1 MLHFS
6 FSTVLM
12 ALLASGIIATLIAI
26 AFLHENIM
34 TCIGYKFLALFV
46 GLALF
51 RLLIPFEFPFT
62 SNILLPNLPSRVIS
76 FFRQPRLQLF
86 SAGISLWNLL
96 EIVWVMGIIINLI
109 YYIRDYR
116 LSKNYIQKY
125 GQDKTGDPSYKEI
138 LDSICSKH
146 HKTNR
151 FRIVELP
158 QLDSPALWGLKTP
171 YILLPDG
178 LSIPSDKLHYVLY
191 HEALHCFRHDFVVK
205 GSIHLLSIIYW
216 WNPACIILRKYSH
229 TLLEMYIDGA
239 ISQNDPDIVEEYTEC
254 LLYMRKAAAK
264 NMPQPDARLKEN
276 ACPLI
281 QPLNSDLKR
290 RALMLLKKPSIL
302 QKACTNVVLALLILC
317 VFTASHLFI
326 LEASYEPPEV
336 AQEALSLTGENT
348 YFIKDDV
355 SGYEF
360 YIDGIYIETVTSL
373 DFYPKGIKIYN
384 KEGVLINE
392 T

>member
-12 ALLASGIIATLIAI
+12 ALLASCIIATLIAI

-34 TCIGYKFLALFV
+34 TCIGYKFLSLFV
-46 GLALF
+46 GLTLF

-76 FFRQPRLQLF
+76 FLRQPRLQF
-86 SAGISLWNLL
+86 FGVGISLWNLF
-96 EIVWVMGIIINLI
+96 EIMWVMGIIVNLI
-109 YYIRDYR
+109 YYIRNYR

-125 GQDKTGDPSYKEI
+125 GQEKTDDPRYKEI
-138 LDSICSKH
+138 LDSICFKH
-146 HKTNR
+146 HKTNL
-151 FRIVELP
+151 FFIVELP

-171 YILLPDG
+171 YILLPKG

-191 HEALHCFRHDFVVK
+191 HEALHCFRRDFVVK
-205 GSIHLLSIIYW
+205 GAIHLLSIIYW
-216 WNPACIILRKYSH
+216 WNPACIILRKHSH

-239 ISQNDPDIVEEYTEC
+239 ISQDDPDIVKEYTEC
-254 LLYMRKAAAK
+254 LLYIRKATAK
-264 NMPQPDARLKEN
+264 NISQTDAHLKEN

-290 RALMLLKKPSIL
+290 RTLMLLKKPSSL
-302 QKACTNVVLALLILC
+302 QKACTNVILALLILC
-317 VFTASHLFI
+317 VFIASHLFI

-336 AQEALSLTGENT
+336 EQGTMSLTGENT
-348 YFIKDDV
+348 YFIKDDD

-360 YIDGIYIETVTSL
+360 YIDGVYVETVASL

-384 KEGVLINE
+384 KEGVLIDE